1 MPGNGR
7 KGAKRR
13 NNATNVTNQTLPN
26 KVILRLA
33 RRGGVKRLSALV
45 YDQTRDILRVFLENL
60 IRDAFA
66 YSKYSKRNTVT
77 ALDVSYA
84 LKRNGGTMSGF
95 GN

>member
-13 NNATNVTNQTLPN
+13 KSINNQILPN
-26 KVILRLA
+26 RVILRLA
-33 RRGGVKRLSALV
+33 RRGGVQRLSALV
-45 YDQTRDILRVFLENL
+45 YDQTRAILRVFLENL
-60 IRDAFA
+60 IQDAFA